1 MKRLVTL
8 LMLLIVLP
16 STASAWWNKD
26 WGFKKKI
33 SIDTKT
39 LTQAGVT
46 IPDDAYAL
54 VRLHTGN
61 FSHFLDLAENGKDL
75 RVLSDDEKTPLKFY
89 IEKLDPINEMALL
102 WVKLPKG
109 MAALPE
115 PAIWLY
121 SGNAEAADAQDA
133 AGSFDV
139 AQILTYSFSKDGVK
153 DLTANAHNPSEV
165 TSTQS
170 EGGLI
175 GEAAAFNG
183 GQWLS
188 IPAAPSMQ
196 LKPDQGWTFTSWLK
210 IDQAQASENVVFQ
223 VSGASQKLTL
233 SLKNNL
239 PVIELDDSKSGK
251 KEFAGLSPVE
261 LGAWHQL
268 ALVAVANNL
277 SLFIDG
283 KPAGSFPV
291 ALADLSNEVTI
302 GADAKHAR
310 GFVGMIDQLAFY
322 KTARDVNSLNFDVLM
337 QGPNTPLVTYAQDTA
352 SDEEEGGESNIVATL
367 NNVTLDGWIIIGML
381 GVMFVISWIVMIVK
395 IIVLNRNHKENTNF
409 EKEFTRLKSEDLSQL
424 NREETD
430 DDEDIEESPILLSLT
445 GGHARFAGSS
455 VYNLYHVG
463 VEEMN
468 RRLVRAVGDDVS
480 EQVISDK
487 GINSVRASMES
498 VLVREIQKL
507 NDQMVLLTIAISGG
521 PFLGLLGTVLGVMIT
536 FAEIAASGEINVN
549 AIAPGIAAALAATV
563 AGLLVAIPA
572 LFGYSYLASR
582 IKVITA
588 DMYIFVDEF
597 TTKLSER
604 YS

>member
-26 WGFKKKI
+26 WGYKKKI
-33 SIDTKT
+33 SLDTNT

-75 RVLSDDEKTPLKFY
+75 RVLSADEQTPLKFY

-121 SGNAEAADAQDA
+121 SGNAEAADAQEA

-139 AQILTYSFSKDGVK
+139 AQILTYAFSKDGVK
-153 DLTANAHNPSEV
+153 DLTANAHNPSEA

-175 GEAAAFNG
+175 GDAATFNG

-188 IPAAPSMQ
+188 IPAAPSLQ
-196 LKPDQGWTFTSWLK
+196 LKPDQGWTFSSWLK
-210 IDQAQASENVVFQ
+210 VDQAQASENVLFQ
-223 VSGASQKLTL
+223 AVGAGQKLTL

-251 KEFAGLSPVE
+251 KEFTGLLPVE
-261 LGAWHQL
+261 LGAWHHV
-268 ALVAVANNL
+268 ALVASANNL
-277 SLFIDG
+277 ALFIDG
-283 KPAGSFPV
+283 KAAGSFPV
-291 ALADLSNEVTI
+291 SLADLSNGVTI
-302 GADAKHAR
+302 GADATHAR
-310 GFVGMIDQLAFY
+310 GFVGMIDQLVIS

-395 IIVLNRNHKENTNF
+395 VIVLNRNHKENINF
-409 EKEFTRLKSEDLSQL
+409 EKEFTRLKAEDISQL

-468 RRLVRAVGDDVS
+468 RRLVKAVGADVS
-480 EQVISDK
+480 EQIISDK

-582 IKVITA
+582 IKIITA